1 MQVALVWPPRQR
13 KGAKQIRCIKLGL
26 RAGAGYREW
35 QRETQ
40 TNIRLLLVIFP
51 LLFHSHYSE
60 KGLAV
65 WSLLFSS
72 LTRNVQKRSLDVH
85 LSTSNIQVYK
95 CICKHLPKKQ
105 PVMEKAT
112 TPLLI
117 NTTVSLPF
125 SIQTLLKVL
134 FSPPMLLPHCFL
146 LGNTQVCTVLSFNEH
161 CSNLKHANTE
171 GIAGWKM
178 DQCRRRTALTNTD
191 YWQHSLGWF
200 VCFKHKN

>member
-125 SIQTLLKVL
+125 SIQKLLKVF
-134 FSPPMLLPHCFL
+134 FSPPHATTPLFPPWEYPGMHCALISWALQQFKTRKYR
-146 LGNTQVCTVLSFNEH
+146 GH
-161 CSNLKHANTE
+161 CWLEN
-171 GIAGWKM
+171 GPM
-178 DQCRRRTALTNTD
+178 
-191 YWQHSLGWF
+191 
-200 VCFKHKN
+200 